1 MEGTA
6 FITMAA
12 LYAAA
17 RLLFQFVIM
26 VTGQLIPGPGQVVI
40 FVDKPHIQSS
50 RTGLTVITIDAF
62 ARRVL
67 GRKGAENGVVPFLR
81 GGGKITKQPL
91 KVGPVPNSG
100 QHPDSTPGLSKA
112 YCIHWYSVSAFPK
125 GEVRS

>member
-17 RLLFQFVIM
+17 RLLFQLVIV

-50 RTGLTVITIDAF
+50 RTGLAVITVDAF

-91 KVGPVPNSG
+91 EVGPVPNSG
-100 QHPDSTPGLSKA
+100 QHRQYPRFIQG
-112 YCIHWYSVSAFPK
+112 
-125 GEVRS
+125 